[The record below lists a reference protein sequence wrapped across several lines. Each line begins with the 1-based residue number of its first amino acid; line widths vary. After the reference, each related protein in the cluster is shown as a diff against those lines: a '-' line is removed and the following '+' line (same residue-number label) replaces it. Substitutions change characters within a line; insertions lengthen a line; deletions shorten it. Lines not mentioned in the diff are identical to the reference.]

1 MSTVKRLFVLFLLLL
16 GACASEGSG
25 KGPVVLSNG
34 APHPASNGDAA
45 LVVVE
50 YADLQCSACRGAQAT
65 IVAPLLAQYGARI
78 RYEFK
83 HFPLMGVH
91 PLALEAAEAAEC
103 AGDQGRFWDYTDLA
117 FARQPEMSHEKLLLW
132 ANELSLDAAPFE
144 QCLASEEKRASVIA
158 EYKEGLRMGVEGT
171 PTFFVNGKKVQGKLP
186 ALQQA
191 IEAALA
197 DVGLKPEPR
206 FDP

>member
-1 MSTVKRLFVLFLLLL
+1 MDAAKRLFVLALLVL

-25 KGPVVLSNG
+25 ERPVVLSG
-34 APHPASNGDAA
+34 RGPHPASNGDAA

-50 YADLQCSACRGAQAT
+50 YADLQCTACRGAQAT
-65 IVAPLLAQYGARI
+65 IVAPLLVQYGAII

-103 AGDQGRFWDYTDLA
+103 ASDQGKFWEYADLA
-117 FARQPEMSHEKLLLW
+117 FARQPEMSHEKFLLW

-144 QCLASEEKRASVIA
+144 QCLTSEEKRASVIA

-171 PTFFVNGKKVQGKLP
+171 PTFFVNGEKVQGKLP

-191 IEAALA
+191 IEAGLA
-197 DVGLKPEPR
+197 SVGREPEPR
-206 FDP
+206 LP